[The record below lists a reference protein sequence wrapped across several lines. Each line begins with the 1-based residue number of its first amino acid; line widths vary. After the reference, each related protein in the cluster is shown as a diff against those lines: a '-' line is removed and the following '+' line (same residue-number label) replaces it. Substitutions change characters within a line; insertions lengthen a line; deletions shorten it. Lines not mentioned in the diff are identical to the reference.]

1 MSEISDATVYL
12 LCTLASCLSF
22 TLFLFVGKRFFRGIR
37 IVTERELTKH
47 MVINVLLRNVKAPE
61 DNIKFVADDADWF
74 QDELFASTIEY
85 LAKKGV
91 VGKIRLRNPS
101 NETIKWFETRG
112 IDFAGVFQAKED
124 IKALLISDKIGMFV
138 IKKAGRY
145 YQFTTSDKNLI
156 KKMDEL
162 YEECQDSYFE
172 EEIKNLIFRKDFK
185 ENLITET

>member
-1 MSEISDATVYL
+1 MNEISDVTVYL
-12 LCTLASCLSF
+12 LCILASCLSF
-22 TLFLFVGKRFFRGIR
+22 TLFFFAAKKFFRVTR
-37 IVTERELTKH
+37 IVTERELIKH

-85 LAKKGV
+85 LAKRGT

-101 NETIKWFETRG
+101 NETISWFETRG
-112 IDFAGVFQAKED
+112 IHFAGVFQAKED

-138 IKKAGRY
+138 IKRGGRY

-156 KKMDEL
+156 KKMSEL
-162 YEECQDSYFE
+162 YEKCQDSYFE
-172 EEIKNLIFRKDFK
+172 EEIKNLIFRKEFK
-185 ENLITET
+185 EI